1 LKLAEKG
8 VGSWD
13 SIHVLQIS
21 QFEGKS
27 AHYQLTSTILLD
39 LDASSQ
45 QVGDLDLCGSM
56 TRQVEQEFPL
66 ENFKSHISNMGRIV
80 EDMESKMRHSIQ
92 DVYFG
97 KTKDIIGELRSL
109 TDLEEAKK
117 QAAIQSELAAKLANR
132 RKQ

>member
-1 LKLAEKG
+1 MKLAEKG

-56 TRQVEQEFPL
+56 TRQAEQEFPL
-66 ENFKSHISNMGRIV
+66 ENFKSHISNMGRFV